1 MGLAARLG
9 LPLAAC
15 QGPVRLGSAHLR
27 VVGLPA
33 ARLGCG
39 RLGSAR

>member
-27 VVGLPA
+27 VVGLAA
-33 ARLGCG
+33 ARLGYY
-39 RLGSAR
+39 RPGSAQ